1 MFSIIG
7 AILQFFLAL
16 FKEKQR
22 GEIEDAGAAK
32 AEVETLK
39 HIDEMVDKAEK
50 AVDSVDTSDDA
61 IKNDPN
67 NRLR

>member
-7 AILQFFLAL
+7 AILQFILAL

-22 GEIEDAGAAK
+22 GDIEDAGAAK
-32 AEVETLK
+32 AEADTAKRAEN
-39 HIDEMVDKAEK
+39 MVREGREAGKKA
-50 AVDSVDTSDDA
+50 DTSPDA
-61 IKNDPN
+61 VKIDPN